1 MNNMLYSGVFVIYR
15 GGEVYG
21 HIAYSTL
28 PLAVKPMHI
37 AWLCQARDITKY
49 DGGIFSSTKVQ
60 LD

>member
-15 GGEVYG
+15 GRVPG